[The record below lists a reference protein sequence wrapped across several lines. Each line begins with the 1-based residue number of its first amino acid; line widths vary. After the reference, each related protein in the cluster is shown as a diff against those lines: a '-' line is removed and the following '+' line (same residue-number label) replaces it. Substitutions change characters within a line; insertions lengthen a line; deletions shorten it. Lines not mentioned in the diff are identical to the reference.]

1 MSPLSSK
8 ASETEAEATSSSM
21 TEAIAEK
28 KGITTKETTLESTIE
43 DKDFSRSSLAISK
56 LLSRDNKFWLG
67 LDTISR
73 VVGVLSDDF
82 SLDWDVSGAGLVL
95 NFVSNSLFISEGSFV
110 GDDWDFTGLSGD
122 LRLVLNFVDGV
133 DTGLLLGS
141 VLSSVLDSDVFI
153 EYSVVSGLSLLSV
166 ENSVLVG
173 VASLWLVS
181 VLSDG
186 VWPLEDF
193 DLVSVSVLLL
203 LSVEDL
209 VMSFV
214 SGEWDISPLGLS
226 VETIG
231 KSWLPG
237 EASVHVWSVLDLVGL
252 SVPEFF
258 LWLVL
263 GFDVFAG
270 GLDWDL
276 SGSDFRFSLGFDGV
290 LNFVIEDLNVSEEFL
305 SAVLDMSV
313 LE

>member
-1 MSPLSSK
+1 MLNSDL
-8 ASETEAEATSSSM
+8 
-21 TEAIAEK
+21 
-28 KGITTKETTLESTIE
+28 LV
-43 DKDFSRSSLAISK
+43 KD
-56 LLSRDNKFWLG
+56 
-67 LDTISR
+67 
-73 VVGVLSDDF
+73 
-82 SLDWDVSGAGLVL
+82 
-95 NFVSNSLFISEGSFV
+95 
-110 GDDWDFTGLSGD
+110 
-122 LRLVLNFVDGV
+122 
-133 DTGLLLGS
+133 
-141 VLSSVLDSDVFI
+141 
-153 EYSVVSGLSLLSV
+153 SVVSGLNLLSV
-166 ENSVLVG
+166 LDSVLVG

-181 VLSDG
+181 VSSDG
-186 VWPLEDF
+186 VGSLEDF
-193 DLVSVSVLLL
+193 NLSSVSVLLL

-209 VMSFV
+209 VMGLV
-214 SGEWDISPLGLS
+214 AGEWDISPLGLG

-252 SVPEFF
+252 GVSELF

-263 GFDVFAG
+263 GLDMFAS